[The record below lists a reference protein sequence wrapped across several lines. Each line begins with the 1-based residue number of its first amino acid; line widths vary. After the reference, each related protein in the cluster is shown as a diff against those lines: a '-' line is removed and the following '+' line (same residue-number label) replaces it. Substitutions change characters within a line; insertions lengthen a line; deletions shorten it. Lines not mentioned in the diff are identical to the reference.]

1 MFQNVAFR
9 PTVYRTGVKVLLSN
23 LYTVP
28 FPVTPKLP
36 LCTPPH
42 WANGE
47 IPVKIVV
54 QSVLTK
60 QKMCKMCTERKK
72 ISI

>member
-1 MFQNVAFR
+1 MQEGIKAKEQLR
-9 PTVYRTGVKVLLSN
+9 SYCPN
-23 LYTVP
+23 LHTVP
-28 FPVTPKLP
+28 SPVTPKLP

-60 QKMCKMCTERKK
+60 QKMCKMCIERERKK
-72 ISI
+72 VHI